1 MPTAMYVSFCVIAPP
16 DFALVAASRG
26 MNMATTAVLL
36 RNAERM
42 PETRISTMRSLFSV
56 FEERLIRNSPTVFA
70 APVSNIAL
78 PRMMHE
84 ATIITV
90 SVPKLDTNSEGV
102 MMPVAVI
109 TRAAM
114 TAVRPDGILFMMN
127 DTKARTKM
135 LSAMMISGVMAFSF
149 ILQIL

>member
-1 MPTAMYVSFCVIAPP
+1 
-16 DFALVAASRG
+16 
-26 MNMATTAVLL
+26 
-36 RNAERM
+36 
-42 PETRISTMRSLFSV
+42 
-56 FEERLIRNSPTVFA
+56 
-70 APVSNIAL
+70 
-78 PRMMHE
+78 MMHE

-102 MMPVAVI
+102 MMPAAVI

-149 ILQIL
+149 VLQII